1 MQRITSGFLAASLV
15 MLTLPVRAADIESV
29 PVEAIFATSSGFWE
43 ESPADVAQ
51 DSQPRKGY
59 YKLIALRQPDRTAK
73 VYLQQVA
80 VSDTGLA
87 LVESVELEELSALRP
102 YVTDIRPESSN
113 GVTTQPGLFA
123 SVFLKTDPAQRE
135 PETWTVLIDDLGEI
149 RVERATN

>member
-1 MQRITSGFLAASLV
+1 MPRTTSAFLAASLT
-15 MLTLPVRAADIESV
+15 MLTLPVHAADIGTV

-43 ESPADVAQ
+43 EIAADAAANTA
-51 DSQPRKGY
+51 PRKGY

-80 VSDTGLA
+80 VSEAGLA
-87 LVESVELEELSALRP
+87 LVESVELEELSVLKP